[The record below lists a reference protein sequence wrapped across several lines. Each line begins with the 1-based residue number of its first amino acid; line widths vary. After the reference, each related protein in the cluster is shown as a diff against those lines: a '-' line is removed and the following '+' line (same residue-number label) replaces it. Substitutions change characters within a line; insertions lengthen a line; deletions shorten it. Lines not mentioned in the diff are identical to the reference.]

1 MLDAA
6 MDVAMPTRK
15 GRHLVPMGLLLAL
28 TACSPYADA
37 ERDVAAGGRG
47 LAKLNPSPQQGYEL
61 VLTLKDAPGPF
72 AVVEG
77 VAQYDV
83 SNHKDCGRV
92 LWATGTASRITSQEP
107 IALRQV
113 GENEYR
119 GTFYL
124 DRMQDEDYYGR
135 GVCHW
140 TLTGVGAMLRA
151 TGDTANTRFLTFL
164 KKDRV
169 DAGSPLTLHYPK
181 IAYPRAELAANY
193 PASGKENPSEYKEEL
208 RDALFSTTTTV
219 QKLAP

>member
-1 MLDAA
+1 MG
-6 MDVAMPTRK
+6 VALPERK
-15 GRHLVPMGLLLAL
+15 RQPLLAL
-28 TACSPYADA
+28 LALIPLAACSPYADA

-47 LAKLNPSPQQGYEL
+47 LAKLNPAPKQGYEL

-72 AVVEG
+72 TVVEG
-77 VAQYDV
+77 VAQYDAR
-83 SNHKDCGRV
+83 DYAACGRIV
-92 LWATGTASRITSQEP
+92 PATGTAGRITSQEP

-140 TLTGVGAMLRA
+140 ALTGVGAMLRA
-151 TGDTANTRFLTFL
+151 TNGEADTRFLTF
-164 KKDRV
+164 V
-169 DAGSPLTLHYPK
+169 DNKRMGNDSPLTLYYPK
-181 IAYPRAELAANY
+181 LIYPRADNVANFG
-193 PASGKENPSEYKEEL
+193 ASGEEDPSGYSEDL

>member
-1 MLDAA
+1 
-6 MDVAMPTRK
+6 
-15 GRHLVPMGLLLAL
+15 LLAVL
-28 TACSPYADA
+28 ALLPLAACSPYADA

-47 LAKLNPSPQQGYEL
+47 LAKLNPAPKQAYEL

-72 AVVEG
+72 AIVEG
-77 VAQYDV
+77 VAQYDA
-83 SNHKDCGRV
+83 SNYADCGRIV
-92 LWATGTASRITSQEP
+92 PATGTAGRITSQEP
-107 IALRQV
+107 VILRKI

-140 TLTGVGAMLRA
+140 SLTGVGAMLRA
-151 TGDTANTRFLTFL
+151 TNGEADTRFLTFVD
-164 KKDRV
+164 KERM
-169 DAGSPLTLHYPK
+169 DAGSQLTRY
-181 IAYPRAELAANY
+181 YPRADY
-193 PASGKENPSEYKEEL
+193 PRIEEITGYGASGQEDPSSYRADL

>member
-1 MLDAA
+1 MG
-6 MDVAMPTRK
+6 VALPERK
-15 GRHLVPMGLLLAL
+15 RQPLLAL
-28 TACSPYADA
+28 LALIPLAACSPYADA

-92 LWATGTASRITSQEP
+92 LRATGTASRITSQELVT
-107 IALRQV
+107 LRKV

-140 TLTGVGAMLRA
+140 ALTGVGAMLRA
-151 TGDTANTRFLTFL
+151 TTGEADTRFLTFID
-164 KKDRV
+164 KERM
-169 DAGSPLTLHYPK
+169 DAGSRVTRH
-181 IAYPRAELAANY
+181 YPRADY
-193 PASGKENPSEYKEEL
+193 PRIEEITGYGASGEEDPSSYRADL
-208 RDALFSTTTTV
+208 RNALFSTTTTV
-219 QKLAP
+219 QKLMP

>member
-1 MLDAA
+1 

-83 SNHKDCGRV
+83 RNHKDCGRV
-92 LWATGTASRITSQEP
+92 LWATGTASRITSQE
-107 IALRQV
+107 LVELHKV

-164 KKDRV
+164 NKDRV
-169 DAGSPLTLHYPK
+169 DAGSPLTLYYPK
-181 IAYPRAELAANY
+181 VAYPRAELATNY

-208 RDALFSTTTTV
+208 RDALFSTTTAV

>member
-1 MLDAA
+1 MG
-6 MDVAMPTRK
+6 VALPERK
-15 GRHLVPMGLLLAL
+15 RQPLLAL
-28 TACSPYADA
+28 LALIPLAACSPYADA

-61 VLTLKDAPGPF
+61 VLTLKDPPGPF

-92 LWATGTASRITSQEP
+92 LRATGTASRITSQELVT
-107 IALRQV
+107 LRQV

-140 TLTGVGAMLRA
+140 ALTGVGAMLRA
-151 TGDTANTRFLTFL
+151 TTGEADTRFLTFID
-164 KKDRV
+164 KERM
-169 DAGSPLTLHYPK
+169 DAGSRVTRH
-181 IAYPRAELAANY
+181 YPRADY
-193 PASGKENPSEYKEEL
+193 PRIEEITGYGASGEEDPSSYRADL
-208 RDALFSTTTTV
+208 RNALFSTTTTV
-219 QKLAP
+219 QKLMP

>member
-1 MLDAA
+1 MG
-6 MDVAMPTRK
+6 VALPERK
-15 GRHLVPMGLLLAL
+15 RQPLLAL
-28 TACSPYADA
+28 LALIPLAACSPYADA

-77 VAQYDV
+77 VAQYDAR
-83 SNHKDCGRV
+83 NYAACGRIV
-92 LWATGTASRITSQEP
+92 PATDTAGRITSQEP

-140 TLTGVGAMLRA
+140 ALTGVGAMLRA
-151 TGDTANTRFLTFL
+151 TTGEADTRFLTFID
-164 KKDRV
+164 KERM
-169 DAGSPLTLHYPK
+169 DAGSRVTRH
-181 IAYPRAELAANY
+181 YPRADY
-193 PASGKENPSEYKEEL
+193 PRIEEITGYGASGEEDPSSYRADL
-208 RDALFSTTTTV
+208 RNALFSTTTTV
-219 QKLAP
+219 QKLMP

>member
-1 MLDAA
+1 MG
-6 MDVAMPTRK
+6 VALPERK
-15 GRHLVPMGLLLAL
+15 RQPLLAL
-28 TACSPYADA
+28 LALIPLAACSPYADA

-47 LAKLNPSPQQGYEL
+47 LAKLNPAPKQGYEL

-92 LWATGTASRITSQEP
+92 LRATGTASRITSQELVT
-107 IALRQV
+107 LRKV

-124 DRMQDEDYYGR
+124 DRMQDQDYYDR

-151 TGDTANTRFLTFL
+151 TTGEADTRFLTFID
-164 KKDRV
+164 KERM
-169 DAGSPLTLHYPK
+169 DAGSPLTLYYPRV
-181 IAYPRAELAANY
+181 AYPRAELAANY

>member
-1 MLDAA
+1 MQDQA
-6 MDVAMPTRK
+6 MGVVLPERK
-15 GRHLVPMGLLLAL
+15 RQPLLAL
-28 TACSPYADA
+28 LALIPLAACSPYADA

-47 LAKLNPSPQQGYEL
+47 LAKLNPAPKQGYEL

-72 AVVEG
+72 TVVEG

-92 LWATGTASRITSQEP
+92 LRATGTASRITSQELVT
-107 IALRQV
+107 LRKV

-124 DRMQDEDYYGR
+124 DRMQDQDYYDR

-151 TGDTANTRFLTFL
+151 TTGEADTRFLTFID
-164 KKDRV
+164 KERMENE
-169 DAGSPLTLHYPK
+169 SPLTLYYPK
-181 IAYPRAELAANY
+181 LIYPLAATVANY
-193 PASGKENPSEYKEEL
+193 GASGEENPSEYSEDL

>member
-1 MLDAA
+1 MG
-6 MDVAMPTRK
+6 VAHPERG
-15 GRHLVPMGLLLAL
+15 GRPLLAL
-28 TACSPYADA
+28 LAVLPLAACSPYADA

-47 LAKLNPSPQQGYEL
+47 LAKLNPAPQQAYEL

-72 AVVEG
+72 AVVKG

-83 SNHKDCGRV
+83 SNHEACGRV

-107 IALRQV
+107 VELHKV

-119 GTFYL
+119 GRFYL

-140 TLTGVGAMLRA
+140 TLTGVGAMLGA
-151 TGDTANTRFLTFL
+151 TGDKADTRFLTFVD
-164 KKDRV
+164 KERM
-169 DAGSPLTLHYPK
+169 DAGSPLTLFYPY
-181 IAYPRAELAANY
+181 INYPRVEEFAGY
-193 PASGKENPSEYKEEL
+193 GASGEEDPSRYRVDL

>member
-1 MLDAA
+1 MQDAA
-6 MDVAMPTRK
+6 MDVATPTRD
-15 GRHLVPMGLLLAL
+15 GRHLVPMGLLMAL
-28 TACSPYADA
+28 TACLPYADA

-83 SNHKDCGRV
+83 SNHRDCGRV
-92 LWATGTASRITSQEP
+92 LWATGTASRITSQE
-107 IALRQV
+107 LV
-113 GENEYR
+113 ELHKVDENEYR

-151 TGDTANTRFLTFL
+151 TTGEADTRFLTF
-164 KKDRV
+164 V
-169 DAGSPLTLHYPK
+169 DKERMESDSPLTLYYPNL
-181 IAYPRAELAANY
+181 IYPRAATVANFG
-193 PASGKENPSEYKEEL
+193 ASGEEDPSGYSEDL

>member
-1 MLDAA
+1 MG
-6 MDVAMPTRK
+6 VALPERK
-15 GRHLVPMGLLLAL
+15 RQPLLAL
-28 TACSPYADA
+28 LALIPLAACSPYADA

-47 LAKLNPSPQQGYEL
+47 LAKLDPSPQQGYEL

-83 SNHKDCGRV
+83 GNHKDCGRV
-92 LWATGTASRITSQEP
+92 LRATGTASRITSQELVT
-107 IALRQV
+107 LRKV

-124 DRMQDEDYYGR
+124 DRMQDQDYYDR

-151 TGDTANTRFLTFL
+151 TTGEADTRFLTFID
-164 KKDRV
+164 KERMESD
-169 DAGSPLTLHYPK
+169 SPLTLYYPNL
-181 IAYPRAELAANY
+181 IYPRAATVANFG
-193 PASGKENPSEYKEEL
+193 ASGEEDPSGYSEDL

-219 QKLAP
+219 QKLVP

>member
-1 MLDAA
+1 MG
-6 MDVAMPTRK
+6 VALPERK
-15 GRHLVPMGLLLAL
+15 RQPLLAL
-28 TACSPYADA
+28 LALIPLAACSPYADA

-47 LAKLNPSPQQGYEL
+47 LAKLNPAPKQGYEL
-61 VLTLKDAPGPF
+61 VLILKDAPGPF

-77 VAQYDV
+77 VAQYDAR
-83 SNHKDCGRV
+83 NYAACGRIV
-92 LWATGTASRITSQEP
+92 PATGTAGRITSQEP

-140 TLTGVGAMLRA
+140 ALTGVGAMLRA
-151 TGDTANTRFLTFL
+151 TTGEADTRFLTFID
-164 KKDRV
+164 KERM
-169 DAGSPLTLHYPK
+169 DAGSPLTLYYPRV
-181 IAYPRAELAANY
+181 AYPRAELAANY

>member
-1 MLDAA
+1 MG
-6 MDVAMPTRK
+6 VALPERK
-15 GRHLVPMGLLLAL
+15 RQPLLAL
-28 TACSPYADA
+28 LALIPLAACSPCADA

-77 VAQYDV
+77 VAQYDAR
-83 SNHKDCGRV
+83 NYAACGRIV
-92 LWATGTASRITSQEP
+92 PATGTAGRITSQEP

-124 DRMQDEDYYGR
+124 DRMQDEVYYGR

-140 TLTGVGAMLRA
+140 ALTGVGAMLRA
-151 TGDTANTRFLTFL
+151 TTGEADTRFLTFID
-164 KKDRV
+164 KERM
-169 DAGSPLTLHYPK
+169 DAGSRVTRH
-181 IAYPRAELAANY
+181 YPRADY
-193 PASGKENPSEYKEEL
+193 PRIEEITGYGASGEEDPSSYRADL
-208 RDALFSTTTTV
+208 RNALFSTTTTV
-219 QKLAP
+219 QKLMP

>member
-1 MLDAA
+1 

-77 VAQYDV
+77 VAQYDAR
-83 SNHKDCGRV
+83 NYAACGQIV
-92 LWATGTASRITSQEP
+92 PATGTAGRITSPEP

-164 KKDRV
+164 SKDRV
-169 DAGSPLTLHYPK
+169 DAGSPLSLHYPK
-181 IAYPRAELAANY
+181 VAYPRAELAANY

-208 RDALFSTTTTV
+208 RDALFSITTTV

>member
-1 MLDAA
+1 

-92 LWATGTASRITSQEP
+92 LWATGTASRITSQE
-107 IALRQV
+107 LV
-113 GENEYR
+113 ELHKVDKNEYR

>member
-1 MLDAA
+1 MQDAA
-6 MDVAMPTRK
+6 MDVATPTRD
-15 GRHLVPMGLLLAL
+15 GRHLVPMGLLMAL

-72 AVVEG
+72 AMVEG
-77 VAQYDV
+77 VAQYDA
-83 SNHKDCGRV
+83 SNYAACGRIV
-92 LWATGTASRITSQEP
+92 PATGTAGRITSQEP

-151 TGDTANTRFLTFL
+151 TGDPANTRFLTFL
-164 KKDRV
+164 KKDRM

-181 IAYPRAELAANY
+181 VAYPRAALAANY
-193 PASGKENPSEYKEEL
+193 PASGRENPSEYKEEL

-219 QKLAP
+219 RKLSP

>member
-1 MLDAA
+1 MQDQA
-6 MDVAMPTRK
+6 MGVALPERK
-15 GRHLVPMGLLLAL
+15 RQPLLAL
-28 TACSPYADA
+28 LALIPLAACSPYADA

-77 VAQYDV
+77 VAQYDAR
-83 SNHKDCGRV
+83 NYAACGRIV
-92 LWATGTASRITSQEP
+92 PATGTAGRITSQEP

-140 TLTGVGAMLRA
+140 ALTGVGAMLRA
-151 TGDTANTRFLTFL
+151 TTGEADMRFLTFID
-164 KKDRV
+164 KERMENE
-169 DAGSPLTLHYPK
+169 SPLTLYYPK
-181 IAYPRAELAANY
+181 LIYPLAA
-193 PASGKENPSEYKEEL
+193 PCTL
-208 RDALFSTTTTV
+208 R
-219 QKLAP
+219 